1 MVLLDY
7 KLSFEKCFLNGVPY
21 PLLNI
26 SKEGLVRDMHSK

>member
-7 KLSFEKCFLNGVPY
+7 KLSFEKCFLNKMPY

-26 SKEGLVRDMHSK
+26 SKEGCEGHAY